1 MFKIQTLNKISP
13 NGLRLLP
20 PDNFEYASEIVN
32 PDAILVRSYNMLE
45 MELTPT
51 LKAIAR
57 AGAGVNNI
65 PIPKCSERGTISI

>member
-32 PDAILVRSYNMLE
+32 PDAIPVRSYNMLE

-51 LKAIAR
+51 LKQLCGPAR
-57 AGAGVNNI
+57 G
-65 PIPKCSERGTISI
+65 K